1 LPLPLVERS
10 EDEVAQI
17 IRKKVEGI
25 KEVKGYH
32 QLTVRMT
39 GKRFYVDMHAL
50 LDSNLSFENAHRIAS
65 NIESEVRRAVPNA
78 RVTIHTEP
86 VGGSQQDMWKL
97 VKEVAEGVPGSR
109 GVHNIHIQEIDG
121 KLCVDL
127 HVEVSAN
134 MTVKQAHQVSGQ
146 VERQIRT
153 ANPDVSEVIVHMES
167 ASERI
172 SKELTGVETELE
184 SYIEHVAKHF
194 PKIRKVHGI
203 EVRKIGEALHVV
215 LRCHFDPDTT
225 MAEAHEMSNSLERE
239 IKAAYPRIARMD
251 VHEEPA

>member
-1 LPLPLVERS
+1 MPLPLVERS
-10 EDEVAQI
+10 EDEVARI

-86 VGGSQQDMWKL
+86 VGSSQQDLWKL
-97 VKEVAEGVPGSR
+97 VKEVSEGVPGSR
-109 GVHNIHIQEIDG
+109 GAHNIHIQEING
-121 KLCVDL
+121 KLYVDM

-134 MTVKQAHQVSGQ
+134 TTVKQAHQVAEQ
-146 VERQIRT
+146 IERQIKT
-153 ANPDVSEVIVHMES
+153 ADPDVLEVIVHMES
-167 ASERI
+167 ASERV
-172 SKELTGVETELE
+172 SRELTGVETELE

-194 PKIRKVHGI
+194 PKIR
-203 EVRKIGEALHVV
+203 
-215 LRCHFDPDTT
+215 
-225 MAEAHEMSNSLERE
+225 
-239 IKAAYPRIARMD
+239 
-251 VHEEPA
+251 